1 MIIALDNSAFT
12 LLVNP
17 DARPPLDPQTGEPLT
32 HAKSR
37 IEGLISDLG
46 SSDRLLIPT
55 PALAEALIVAADA
68 AGELLDRMQTFARI
82 AIAPFDQRA
91 AAETAMMHHEAIAVY
106 GTKKGAS
113 SEPWQKVKFD
123 RQIVAIARVHR
134 ADVLYSDDG
143 KMCAF
148 AKSVGLETQS
158 TWELQ
163 VPEKTPDLFE
173 E

>member
-1 MIIALDNSAFT
+1 MIIALDNSSFT

-17 DARPPLDPQTGEPLT
+17 EARPPLDPETGETLT
-32 HAKSR
+32 HAKAR
-37 IEGLISDLG
+37 IEGLINDLG
-46 SSDRLLIPT
+46 SNDRLIMPT

-68 AGELLDRMQTFARI
+68 AGELLDRIQTFSRI

-91 AAETAMMHHEAIAVY
+91 AAEAAMMHHEAIAVY

-113 SEPWQKVKFD
+113 SQPWQKVKFD
-123 RQIVAIARVHR
+123 RQIIAIAKVHR
-134 ADVLYSDDG
+134 ADVLYSDDV

-148 AKSVGLETQS
+148 ANSVGLATQS

-163 VPEKTPDLFE
+163 VPEKSPDLFDK
-173 E
+173 